1 MAERIVEVEWE
12 DSCGRCGWQPLVGW
26 PNEAAPGCRS
36 VGYVLGEDGRGILL
50 TAGQTLNWEGSEKR
64 VDCVTFIPRSAI
76 RKVMELR
83 RGRPT

>member
-36 VGYVLGEDGRGILL
+36 VGYVLGEDGRGIRAYCWADTELGGQRE
-50 TAGQTLNWEGSEKR
+50 AGRLCDLHSSFRHPQG
-64 VDCVTFIPRSAI
+64 DGA
-76 RKVMELR
+76 
-83 RGRPT
+83 